1 MLIFAIH
8 PSICAFYRE
17 NGIYSLLFCKID
29 EVDTKVEG
37 EYTKMNA
44 ITIVIGSICILLI
57 VYRLY
62 GTFMAAKVLKLKDSK
77 PTPAQKF
84 EDGRDYVPT
93 NKWVV
98 FGHHFAAI
106 AAAGPLVGP
115 ILAAQFGYLP
125 GLLWL
130 LIGAVIGGAV
140 HDMVVLFASMR
151 RNGKSLSEVAKEELG
166 PVAGFCTGLAMLFII
181 TITMAGLSL
190 VVLGALERNPWG
202 TFAVGITIPIAM
214 GVGLYHKK
222 TGNLKL
228 ATIVGFALIM
238 VAIVLGPNIQGTW
251 LGDMLTLEKSTLALI
266 LPIYAFFAAALPVW
280 LLLAPRDYLSTFM
293 KIGVFAALIIG
304 VFIVNPD
311 VQFPAFTEFLNGGG
325 PVVAGPVWPFIS
337 ITIACGAISG
347 FHAFVGSGTT
357 PKMVNRWSDV
367 KGVAFG
373 AMLVECLVAIM
384 ALIAAVS
391 LQPGDYFAIN
401 SSPEKFATLGMETV
415 HLDELSKEV
424 GMDLEGRTGGA
435 VTLAVG
441 MTYIFTA
448 VPFFAKLASYFYQ
461 FVILF
466 EAVFILTAIDS
477 GTRVARYL
485 IQDFL
490 GDFIKPL
497 KRTDSIGANIFASAL
512 ACFVWG
518 YLLFSGD
525 ISSVW
530 ALFGVSNQLMASI
543 GLIVG
548 ATVVL
553 KIAEKRWYMLTC
565 LIPLAYLFV
574 TVMVAGYWMVKNV
587 YLNAA
592 NPGFN
597 VLNAI
602 LSIIMLILGI
612 VIMVTSIIKWTN
624 LWKIPQAILVK
635 NSEKEVA

>member
-1 MLIFAIH
+1 
-8 PSICAFYRE
+8 
-17 NGIYSLLFCKID
+17 
-29 EVDTKVEG
+29 
-37 EYTKMNA
+37 MNA
-44 ITIVIGSICILLI
+44 ITIVIASICILLI

-62 GTFMAAKVLKLKDSK
+62 GTFMAAKVLRLNDSK
-77 PTPAQKF
+77 PTPAQKL

-125 GLLWL
+125 GLIWL
-130 LIGAVIGGAV
+130 LVGAVIGGAV

-151 RNGKSLSEVAKEELG
+151 RDGKSLSEVAKEELG

-181 TITMAGLSL
+181 TITMAGLSM

-238 VAIVLGPNIQGTW
+238 VAIILGPNIQGTW
-251 LGDMLTLEKSTLALI
+251 FGDLLTLEKSTLALI

-325 PVVAGPVWPFIS
+325 PVIAGPVWPFIS

-357 PKMVNRWSDV
+357 PKMVNRWSDI

-401 SSPEKFATLGMETV
+401 STPEKFATLGMETV
-415 HLDELSKEV
+415 HLDELGKEV

-441 MTYIFTA
+441 MTYIFAA
-448 VPFFAKLASYFYQ
+448 VPIFEKLASYFYQ

-497 KRTDSIGANIFASAL
+497 KRTDSIGANIVASAL

-592 NPGFN
+592 NPGYN
-597 VLNAI
+597 VLNGI
-602 LSIIMLILGI
+602 LSIVMLILGI
-612 VIMVTSIIKWTN
+612 VIMVTSIAKWIK
-624 LWKIPQAILVK
+624 LWKIPQDVLVK
-635 NSEKEVA
+635 NSEQEVA